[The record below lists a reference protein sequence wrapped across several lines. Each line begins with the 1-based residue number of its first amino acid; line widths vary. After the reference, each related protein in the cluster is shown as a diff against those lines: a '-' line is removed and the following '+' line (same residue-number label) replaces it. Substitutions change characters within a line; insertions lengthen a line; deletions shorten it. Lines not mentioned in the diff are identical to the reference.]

1 MFRRRAVTWG
11 LFLWALVFSYTW
23 LTYIDASSQ
32 LRMIPIAIN
41 ILACTILVPLLARD
55 ASNMK
60 SVLLALC
67 WSIVIS
73 LGVLLRTLDV
83 IDGIALNIHISVMTG
98 IVTLVWCIMSHAE
111 HVTEGGFHWY
121 VWFLLVTLSLCT
133 AFNSQ
138 TQEARLVYVVAAS
151 ISFVVHCFYVLHV
164 LRIQSVGS
172 ERCQHIFR
180 VVSCFMLIT
189 TILIN
194 AILIQSDIITYQH
207 WQELILVAE
216 VVIAVIIVID
226 SVIGFSHQPIKQE
239 YAPLSA
245 HDVI

>member
-23 LTYIDASSQ
+23 LTYIDASRQ
-32 LRMIPIAIN
+32 LRIIPIAIN
-41 ILACTILVPLLARD
+41 ILACTVLVPLLTRD

-67 WSIVIS
+67 WTIVIS
-73 LGVLLRTLDV
+73 FGVLLRTLDV
-83 IDGIALNIHISVMTG
+83 IDGIALNIHISIMTG
-98 IVTLVWCIMSHAE
+98 IVTLVWCIMSHVE

-121 VWFLLVTLSLCT
+121 IWVLLVLLSLCA

-138 TQEARLVYVVAAS
+138 TPEARLVYVVAAS
-151 ISFVVHCFYVLHV
+151 ISFIVHCFYVLHV
-164 LRIQSVGS
+164 LKIQSDGS

-180 VVSCFMLIT
+180 VVSCLVLIT

-194 AILIQSDIITYQH
+194 SVLIQSDVITYKH
-207 WQELILVAE
+207 WQELVIVVEVA
-216 VVIAVIIVID
+216 VAIVIIID
-226 SVIGFSHQPIKQE
+226 SAIGFSHQPIKQE
-239 YAPLSA
+239 YQPVYNN
-245 HDVI
+245 VI